1 MVVFSSG
8 PGQSYVFSIFIDSII
23 SDTGLSRPGI
33 SALYMLST
41 AVSAGMVW
49 IVSRMVDRVGPRMML
64 IAIGFAFAAACFGMA
79 AATNILLLYV
89 AFASLRAL
97 GQGSLNINAVLL
109 VNQWFVAYRGR
120 AIAFMGLGA
129 VLSTAI
135 FPPLARA
142 LIDNLGWREAYAVL
156 GIIVMSLIVPVSL
169 LVIRNRP
176 EDMSL
181 LPDGRG
187 QPYLDTTRQVDA
199 VSQGVSSGLETPVL
213 RSLHFWLLALPM
225 AAPGIVS
232 TALVFHQTSI
242 FKEAGLTATLAAGVF
257 VIFSVSAAFTSVI
270 GGFVVERVS
279 PKLLY
284 GFSLLMLSVA
294 LLLAVVMNSV
304 FVAVLYVIIMGVA
317 NGSQQIVQGVIWA
330 HYYDRHRLG
339 RIQGLAMTIG
349 ICGSAVGPF
358 PLALFHDV
366 TGSYTFG
373 LLVMISLPV
382 LSLISILFAHPTAS
396 GYQPLKDI

>member
-23 SDTGLSRPGI
+23 SDTGLSRSGI

-41 AVSAGMVW
+41 GVSAAMVW

-181 LPDGRG
+181 SPDGRR
-187 QPYLDTTRQVDA
+187 QPYVDTARHADA
-199 VSQGVSSGLETPVL
+199 VSQEVSSGLETPVL

-225 AAPGIVS
+225 ASPGMVS

-279 PKLLY
+279 PKPLY
-284 GFSLLMLSVA
+284 GFSLLMLLVS
-294 LLLAVVMNSV
+294 LLLAVVMNSA

-317 NGSQQIVQGVIWA
+317 NGAQQIVQGVIWA
-330 HYYDRHRLG
+330 HYYGRHRLG
-339 RIQGLAMTIG
+339 RIQGPAMMIG

-358 PLALFHDV
+358 PLALLHDV

-396 GYQPLKDI
+396 RVSTT

>member
-23 SDTGLSRPGI
+23 SDTGLSRSGI

-41 AVSAGMVW
+41 GVSAAMVW

-181 LPDGRG
+181 SPDGRR
-187 QPYLDTTRQVDA
+187 QPYVDTARHADA
-199 VSQGVSSGLETPVL
+199 VSQEVSSGLETPVL

-225 AAPGIVS
+225 AAPGMVS

-257 VIFSVSAAFTSVI
+257 VVFSVSAALTSVA
-270 GGFVVERVS
+270 GGFVVERMS

-284 GFSLLMLSVA
+284 GFSMLMLLAA
-294 LLLAVVMNSV
+294 LLLAVVMNSA

-330 HYYDRHRLG
+330 HYYGRHRLG
-339 RIQGLAMTIG
+339 RIQGTGMTIG
-349 ICGSAVGPF
+349 ICGAAIGPF
-358 PLALFHDV
+358 PLALLHDA
-366 TGSYTFG
+366 TGSYSVG
-373 LLVMISLPV
+373 LLVLTSLPV

-396 GYQPLKDI
+396 RVSTT

>member
-23 SDTGLSRPGI
+23 SDTGLSRSGI

-41 AVSAGMVW
+41 GVSAAMVW

-181 LPDGRG
+181 SPDGRR
-187 QPYLDTTRQVDA
+187 QPYVDTARHADA
-199 VSQGVSSGLETPVL
+199 VSQEVSSGLETPVL
-213 RSLHFWLLALPM
+213 RSLHFWLLAIPM
-225 AAPGIVS
+225 ASPGI
-232 TALVFHQTSI
+232 
-242 FKEAGLTATLAAGVF
+242 
-257 VIFSVSAAFTSVI
+257 
-270 GGFVVERVS
+270 
-279 PKLLY
+279 
-284 GFSLLMLSVA
+284 
-294 LLLAVVMNSV
+294 MNSA

-317 NGSQQIVQGVIWA
+317 NGAQQIVQGVIWA
-330 HYYDRHRLG
+330 HYYGRHRLG
-339 RIQGLAMTIG
+339 RIQGPAMTIG

-358 PLALFHDV
+358 PLALLHDV

-396 GYQPLKDI
+396 RVSTT

>member
-23 SDTGLSRPGI
+23 SDTGLSRSGI

-41 AVSAGMVW
+41 CVSAAMVW

-79 AATNILLLYV
+79 IATNILLLYV
-89 AFASLRAL
+89 AFASLRAF
-97 GQGSLNINAVLL
+97 GQGSLSINAVLL

-156 GIIVMSLIVPVSL
+156 GILVLSLIVPVSL

-176 EDMSL
+176 EDLSL
-181 LPDGRG
+181 LPDGRS
-187 QPYLDTTRQVDA
+187 QPYLDTARQSDSVF
-199 VSQGVSSGLETPVL
+199 QEVSSGSRTPVL
-213 RSLHFWLLALPM
+213 RSFNFWLLALSM
-225 AAPGIVS
+225 AAPGLVS

-257 VIFSVSAAFTSVI
+257 VVFSVSAALTSVA
-270 GGFVVERVS
+270 GGFAVERMS

-284 GFSLLMLSVA
+284 GFSLLMLLAA
-294 LLLAVVMNSV
+294 LLLAVVMNSA

-330 HYYDRHRLG
+330 HYYGRHRLG
-339 RIQGLAMTIG
+339 YILGTGMTIG
-349 ICGSAVGPF
+349 ICGSAIGPF
-358 PLALFHDV
+358 PLALLHDA
-366 TGSYTFG
+366 TGSYSVG
-373 LLVMISLPV
+373 LLVFTSLPV
-382 LSLISILFAHPTAS
+382 FSLISILFAHPTS
-396 GYQPLKDI
+396 RGDRY

>member
-23 SDTGLSRPGI
+23 SDTGLSRSGI

-41 AVSAGMVW
+41 GVSAAMVW

-181 LPDGRG
+181 SPDGRR
-187 QPYLDTTRQVDA
+187 QPYVDTARHADA
-199 VSQGVSSGLETPVL
+199 VSQEVSSGSRTPVL
-213 RSLHFWLLALPM
+213 RSFTFWLLALPM
-225 AAPGIVS
+225 AAPGLVS

-257 VIFSVSAAFTSVI
+257 VVFSVSAALTSVA
-270 GGFVVERVS
+270 GGFVVERMS

-284 GFSLLMLSVA
+284 GFSMLMLLAA
-294 LLLAVVMNSV
+294 LLLAVVMNSA

-330 HYYDRHRLG
+330 HYYGRHRLG
-339 RIQGLAMTIG
+339 RIQGTGMTIG
-349 ICGSAVGPF
+349 ICGSAIGPF
-358 PLALFHDV
+358 PLALLHDA
-366 TGSYTFG
+366 TGSYSVG
-373 LLVMISLPV
+373 LLVLTSLPV
-382 LSLISILFAHPTAS
+382 FSLISILFAHPTS
-396 GYQPLKDI
+396 RGDTY

>member
-23 SDTGLSRPGI
+23 SDTGLSRSGI

-41 AVSAGMVW
+41 GVSAAMVW

-89 AFASLRAL
+89 AFASLRDL

-181 LPDGRG
+181 SPDGRR
-187 QPYLDTTRQVDA
+187 QPYVDTARHADA
-199 VSQGVSSGLETPVL
+199 VSQEVSSGLETPVL
-213 RSLHFWLLALPM
+213 RSLHFWLLAIPM
-225 AAPGIVS
+225 ASPGMVS

-279 PKLLY
+279 PKPLY
-284 GFSLLMLSVA
+284 GFSLLMLLVS
-294 LLLAVVMNSV
+294 LLLAVVMNSA

-317 NGSQQIVQGVIWA
+317 NGAQQIVQGVIWA
-330 HYYDRHRLG
+330 HYYGRHRLG
-339 RIQGLAMTIG
+339 RIQGPAMTIG
-349 ICGSAVGPF
+349 ICGAAIGPF
-358 PLALFHDV
+358 PLALLHDV

-396 GYQPLKDI
+396 RVSTT

>member
-23 SDTGLSRPGI
+23 SDTGLSRSGI

-41 AVSAGMVW
+41 GVSAAMVW

-181 LPDGRG
+181 SPDGRR
-187 QPYLDTTRQVDA
+187 QPYVDTARHADA
-199 VSQGVSSGLETPVL
+199 VSQEVSSGLETPVL
-213 RSLHFWLLALPM
+213 RSLHFCLLALPM
-225 AAPGIVS
+225 ASPGMVS

-279 PKLLY
+279 PKPLY
-284 GFSLLMLSVA
+284 GFSLLMLLVS
-294 LLLAVVMNSV
+294 LLLAVVMNSA

-317 NGSQQIVQGVIWA
+317 NGAQQIVQGVIWA
-330 HYYDRHRLG
+330 HYYGRHRLG
-339 RIQGLAMTIG
+339 RIQGPAMTIG

-358 PLALFHDV
+358 PLALLHDV

-396 GYQPLKDI
+396 RVSTT

>member
-23 SDTGLSRPGI
+23 SDTGLSRSGI

-41 AVSAGMVW
+41 GVSAAMVW

-181 LPDGRG
+181 SPDGRR
-187 QPYLDTTRQVDA
+187 QPYVDTARHADA
-199 VSQGVSSGLETPVL
+199 VSQEVSSGLETPVL
-213 RSLHFWLLALPM
+213 RSLHFWLLAIPM
-225 AAPGIVS
+225 ASPGMVS

-279 PKLLY
+279 PKPLY
-284 GFSLLMLSVA
+284 GFSLLMLLVS
-294 LLLAVVMNSV
+294 LLLAVVMNSA

-317 NGSQQIVQGVIWA
+317 NGAQQIVQGVIWA
-330 HYYDRHRLG
+330 HYYGRHRLG
-339 RIQGLAMTIG
+339 RIQGPAMMIG

-358 PLALFHDV
+358 PLALLHDV

-396 GYQPLKDI
+396 RISTT

>member
-1 MVVFSSG
+1 
-8 PGQSYVFSIFIDSII
+8 
-23 SDTGLSRPGI
+23 
-33 SALYMLST
+33 
-41 AVSAGMVW
+41 
-49 IVSRMVDRVGPRMML
+49 MML

-181 LPDGRG
+181 SPDGRR
-187 QPYLDTTRQVDA
+187 QPYVDTARHADA
-199 VSQGVSSGLETPVL
+199 VSQEVSSGLETPVL

-225 AAPGIVS
+225 ASPGMVS

-279 PKLLY
+279 PKPLY
-284 GFSLLMLSVA
+284 GFSLLMLLVS
-294 LLLAVVMNSV
+294 LLLAVVMNSA

-317 NGSQQIVQGVIWA
+317 NGAQQIVQGVIWA
-330 HYYDRHRLG
+330 HYYGRHRLG
-339 RIQGLAMTIG
+339 RIQGPAMTIG
-349 ICGSAVGPF
+349 ICGSAIGPF
-358 PLALFHDV
+358 PLALLHDV

-396 GYQPLKDI
+396 RVSTT

>member
-23 SDTGLSRPGI
+23 SDTGLSRSGI

-64 IAIGFAFAAACFGMA
+64 VAVGIAFAAACFGMA

-97 GQGSLNINAVLL
+97 GQGSLNINAILL

-120 AIAFMGLGA
+120 AIAFMGMGA

-142 LIDNLGWREAYAVL
+142 LIDNLGWRVAYAVL
-156 GIIVMSLIVPVSL
+156 GVIVALLIVPVSL

-176 EDMSL
+176 EDMGL
-181 LPDGRG
+181 LPDGRN
-187 QPYLDTTRQVDA
+187 QPYPDTTRRADA
-199 VSQGVSSGLETPVL
+199 VSQEVSSGAETPVL
-213 RSLHFWLLALPM
+213 RSLNFWLLALPM
-225 AAPGIVS
+225 ATPGLVS

-257 VIFSVSAAFTSVI
+257 VIFSVSAAFTSMI
-270 GGFVVERVS
+270 GGFAVERVS

-284 GFSLLMLSVA
+284 GFATLMLLVA
-294 LLLAVVMNSV
+294 LLVAVVINST
-304 FVAVLYVIIMGVA
+304 FVAVLYVLIMGVA
-317 NGSQQIVQGVIWA
+317 NGAQHIVQGVIWA
-330 HYYDRHRLG
+330 HYYGRHRLG
-339 RIQGLAMTIG
+339 RIQGPAMMMG

-358 PLALFHDV
+358 PLALLHDV
-366 TGSYTFG
+366 TGSYSFG
-373 LLVMISLPV
+373 LLVMTSLPV
-382 LSLISILFAHPTAS
+382 LSLISVFFAHPTPFS
-396 GYQPLKDI
+396 SSHE

>member
-23 SDTGLSRPGI
+23 SDTGLSRSGI

-41 AVSAGMVW
+41 GVSAAMVW

-181 LPDGRG
+181 SPDGRR
-187 QPYLDTTRQVDA
+187 QPYVDTARHADA
-199 VSQGVSSGLETPVL
+199 VSQEVSSGLETPVL
-213 RSLHFWLLALPM
+213 RSLHFWLLAIPM
-225 AAPGIVS
+225 ASPGMVS

-279 PKLLY
+279 PKPLY
-284 GFSLLMLSVA
+284 GFSLLMLLVS
-294 LLLAVVMNSV
+294 LLLAVVMNSA

-317 NGSQQIVQGVIWA
+317 NGAQQIVQGVIWA
-330 HYYDRHRLG
+330 HYYGRHRLG
-339 RIQGLAMTIG
+339 RIQGPAMMIG

-358 PLALFHDV
+358 PLALLHDV

-396 GYQPLKDI
+396 RVSTT

>member
-23 SDTGLSRPGI
+23 SDTGLSRSGI

-41 AVSAGMVW
+41 GVSAAMVW

-181 LPDGRG
+181 SPDGRR
-187 QPYLDTTRQVDA
+187 QPYVDTARHADA
-199 VSQGVSSGLETPVL
+199 VSQEVSSGLETPVL

-225 AAPGIVS
+225 ASPGMVS

-279 PKLLY
+279 PKPLY
-284 GFSLLMLSVA
+284 GFSLLMLLVS
-294 LLLAVVMNSV
+294 LLLAVVMNSA

-317 NGSQQIVQGVIWA
+317 NGAQQIVQGVIWA
-330 HYYDRHRLG
+330 HYYGRHKLG
-339 RIQGLAMTIG
+339 RIQGPAMTKG

-358 PLALFHDV
+358 PLALLHDV

-396 GYQPLKDI
+396 RVSTT